1 MAGEEGM
8 KKIILVLLFVL
19 ITTISFCTDDYMS
32 RKTLKGIKKIY
43 VEVLIPNEVYS
54 IKERTIKTDI
64 EHKLKR
70 ESIRVIGLKENY
82 DALLFTEIII
92 MESGHLYYV
101 ANVHMEIYQYAIIK
115 RIDSHIEHLVVTWS
129 AGFTSIVRKSQITD
143 IRTSIND
150 MVDQFINDYLSVNPK

>member
-1 MAGEEGM
+1 M
-8 KKIILVLLFVL
+8 KVEKMKRAIFVL
-19 ITTISFCTDDYMS
+19 VFVLTTTTSFCTDDNMS

-70 ESIRVIGLKENY
+70 ERIRVLGLKENY

-129 AGFTSIVRKSQITD
+129 AGFTSIVRKSKIAD

-150 MVDQFINDYLSVNPK
+150 TVDQFINDYLSVNPK